1 MKQTFAASLR
11 HCVRSYVRTINGREN
26 AAPWSAISAVGA
38 AQTIYRQRNVIE
50 RMLCHLKDWHRIAT
64 HFDRNIKS
72 CMGAI
77 ALAAAA
83 IW

>member
-1 MKQTFAASLR
+1 
-11 HCVRSYVRTINGREN
+11 
-26 AAPWSAISAVGA
+26 
-38 AQTIYRQRNVIE
+38 
-50 RMLCHLKDWHRIAT
+50 MLCHLKDWHRIAT